1 MRHGHDSEV
10 VVQAILHSPKYRA
23 LDAGMVRWVVAREL
37 AKGRPI
43 AEAEKAA
50 RAKLHQVVM
59 AYLPER
65 PAVERWLAELEQAP
79 DATALRAV
87 CRHVLTS
94 HASARER
101 LAQLEHFYAP
111 IFAPILSGPHGA
123 QPPLRVLDLACG
135 LNPMALPWMGL
146 PSGSHLMACDVQSDL
161 TGFLARALPLLTPH
175 TGVTSEA
182 FAWNL
187 LEGAPPRRAD
197 VALVLKTLPCLEQL
211 DAELPRRLLLSIDA
225 PLLVVSFPV
234 RSLGGRAKG
243 MATSYATR
251 FEALLAEL
259 ALSAERLPAQDE
271 LIYLVRK
278 PAPASA

>member
-1 MRHGHDSEV
+1 MGHGHDSEV

-23 LDAGMVRWVVAREL
+23 LDAGLVRWVVAREL
-37 AKGRPI
+37 AKGRPS

-65 PAVERWLAELEQAP
+65 PAVERWLAELESAP
-79 DATALRAV
+79 DAAALRAG
-87 CRHVLTS
+87 CRRVLAF
-94 HASARER
+94 HASSRER
-101 LAQLEHFYAP
+101 LAQLEGFYAP
-111 IFAPILSGPHGA
+111 IFSSFHAAGA
-123 QPPLRVLDLACG
+123 PLRVLDLACG

-146 PSGSHLMACDVQSDL
+146 PPGSHLMACDVQSDL
-161 TGFLARALPLLTPH
+161 TGFLAHALPLLEPRTS
-175 TGVTSEA
+175 VTSEA

-197 VALVLKTLPCLEQL
+197 VALVLKALPCLEQL

-259 ALSAERLPAQDE
+259 TLPAERLPVQDE
-271 LIYLVRK
+271 LVYLVRK
-278 PAPASA
+278 PALASV